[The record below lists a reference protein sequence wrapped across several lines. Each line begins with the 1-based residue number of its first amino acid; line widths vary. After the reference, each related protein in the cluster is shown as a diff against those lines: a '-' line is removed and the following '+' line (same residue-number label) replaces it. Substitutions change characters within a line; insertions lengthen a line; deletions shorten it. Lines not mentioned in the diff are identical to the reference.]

1 MYHQLYR
8 FPAFLRFEKKAR
20 EEQVALEWQST
31 TLGAPH
37 KLRRMDGASS
47 AAEHAIACDVWEAV
61 RLLSDAEL
69 LALQQRILDAHSGR
83 DTSLKIPLGT
93 RAWALPTLLFVLTN
107 HIHDMVHKTN
117 AVADAPVVVVSLTDP
132 STPSHAHHKNAD
144 PVPSDFALRK
154 DEFPS
159 LGSSSSH
166 PSASGKANK
175 PSKRRITTTLVSAKE
190 AQVAVRV
197 VSPAAFPALGVK
209 AKRGAGTSV
218 WPKQDLLE
226 RRMVANQLFT
236 DVPATTNSK
245 PQPKQP
251 ILAPE
256 TPVKRKPLVVG
267 NQVEHS
273 WSQVHT
279 PPPST
284 ASPWGLLTPDSPPL
298 VRVKAVAPQPPLVDK
313 QKRLRRVALL
323 QSASDTVSNQDE
335 DESSPKKPGT
345 PDAFS
350 ANLQAAKLYG
360 FLILQKLVANTCSE
374 LQVIMSMLFRRDCAE
389 CTEAINFGSPNQERE
404 ACARST
410 EFCWQI
416 HCRTF
421 AAVVCEAIESVISNL
436 GSDLLQ
442 LIIQCLSDA
451 IVCDDLTNRLRAVA
465 QTREQ
470 WRVEESARIGCKL
483 PIETK
488 ASAVRDFAL
497 PFCDEVDSRLH
508 YRTPT
513 ETLLY
518 TNREKV
524 RDGFLSIL
532 RQFQRQQHSLL
543 GMDQANVATSAA
555 QAARALLTEVTP
567 ENRWWFAKFFVMEL
581 VQVGSNPFGESDK
594 DLVLKIMEDKLVGKN
609 PDRLRKLHRRFSSQK
624 QSTAGGAAISYHHH
638 INSQHHS
645 GPSNAAGP
653 NINRPKHNSSKT
665 TPLQRLDNGIYGHGK
680 DQSTVSASD
689 KAVMERMRSFLG
701 ENQLFFFHFLHSC
714 DSFEFSQLVQHQIE
728 WQFLS
733 LWNDKSD
740 STDPRKTFTDVVL
753 KLKVMAKFLGYLRF
767 SPQWHASS
775 TFLPLATQNAA
786 FRAAQQEAVRTLE
799 TSSHHSGGGVDVQH
813 ILEQSIT
820 EGQLSMCIPWLCDY
834 LMMLS
839 LDKLSSE
846 MGQVKHL
853 LVLLEQVYRSPRLA
867 ALGETGLYIRMQIE
881 RVFQVLDMD
890 VASGLRAN
898 NNAKIQLNGHV
909 LEALTQTVSQ
919 GENGVDTLPFLYSQV
934 FLESCVSELYDL
946 RGYIQTRAKP
956 SHRVTKRAVSASVG
970 HQQGSS
976 IRKLRPLQVLTEE
989 VANPKAAYKSML
1001 FRNDEPVE
1009 EEKDDDDDDEHDPL
1023 ADALFKLHPGMKK
1036 SAEFIVGA
1044 VVTYACEHVMI
1055 NVVTHRADELVDS
1068 CLKSSGWPTRK
1079 DSNVVDNAES
1089 VSAAADLFAKVL
1101 DSHVEQSMAKS
1112 VVDAMQE
1119 ATRLCEER
1127 VRTSL
1132 PPLIAPS
1139 SHHTLVQCVTNIALK
1154 RTRRAV
1160 NNVIP
1165 KSSRTEFSK
1174 RIAARKKTIVKEAA
1188 SASAIAARSK
1198 QESSAPNVVSITR
1211 TLCSMFDA
1219 HVGKDDDDDDDE
1231 DEEFRTGNSRLAL
1244 MKQCGADIVKLAAQI
1259 ATPTLAEGVDTFTR
1273 QQNLLIRHLRRFVRI
1288 LNIHQGRYQDPQSQT
1303 VDVVLCDLTWRVMVS
1318 CLQCVAILGE
1328 SIDRWRNELLQYE
1341 RVRLS
1346 LETSVEAFT
1355 GQFSLLLDAM
1365 LKAWTGY
1372 DESKLNERVA
1382 SLISFIHRSVL
1393 RLPPSL
1399 FGSNGLEKSDDQGDA
1414 SLLRSFVL
1422 KPRAR
1427 LVDLIDNAVDPRL
1440 RLDWS
1445 QWLEPNRARSA
1456 KETNAWEQIRDFMAA
1471 K

>member
-1 MYHQLYR
+1 
-8 FPAFLRFEKKAR
+8 
-20 EEQVALEWQST
+20 
-31 TLGAPH
+31 
-37 KLRRMDGASS
+37 MDGASS
-47 AAEHAIACDVWEAV
+47 AAEHAIACDVWEVV
-61 RLLSDAEL
+61 RLLSDADL
-69 LALQQRILDAHSGR
+69 QALQQRILDAHSSR
-83 DTSLKIPLGT
+83 DAGLKIPLGA
-93 RAWALPTLLFVLTN
+93 RAWALPTLLSVLTN
-107 HIHDMVHKTN
+107 HIHDLVHKAN
-117 AVADAPVVVVSLTDP
+117 AVADAPAVVASLAAP
-132 STPSHAHHKNAD
+132 STPSNAQHKNAD
-144 PVPSDFALRK
+144 PVTPDFALRK

-159 LGSSSSH
+159 LSSSSSQ
-166 PSASGKANK
+166 PNASTMSMNSKASK

-197 VSPAAFPALGVK
+197 VSPAAFPPLGVK
-209 AKRGAGTSV
+209 AKRGAATSV

-236 DVPATTNSK
+236 DAPVVKTNIKLANPA
-245 PQPKQP
+245 
-251 ILAPE
+251 LE
-256 TPVKRKPLVVG
+256 TPVKRKPRVVID
-267 NQVEHS
+267 NQAEHA
-273 WSQVHT
+273 WPQVHT

-284 ASPWGLLTPDSPPL
+284 ASPWEMHTPDSPPL
-298 VRVKAVAPQPPLVDK
+298 VRVKNIAPQPPSVDK

-323 QSASDTVSNQDE
+323 QSERDPVFDHQVE
-335 DESSPKKPGT
+335 EEPSPKKPVT
-345 PDAFS
+345 ADAFT
-350 ANLQAAKLYG
+350 ANVQAAKLYG
-360 FLILQKLVANTCSE
+360 FLIQQKFIANTCTE
-374 LQVIMSMLFRRDCAE
+374 LQVIMSMLFRRDCAA
-389 CTEAINFGSPNQERE
+389 CTEAIGFGSSNQEHE
-404 ACARST
+404 ACARPT

-416 HCRTF
+416 HCRAF
-421 AAVVCEAIESVISNL
+421 AAVVCDTIESVISNL

-451 IVCDDLTNRLRAVA
+451 LVCDELTDRLRDVA

-497 PFCDEVDSRLH
+497 PFCEEVDSRLH

-513 ETLLY
+513 ESLLY

-555 QAARALLTEVTP
+555 QAARALLTEVSP

-624 QSTAGGAAISYHHH
+624 QSTGGGAAIGNHHV
-638 INSQHHS
+638 IGTQQQSV
-645 GPSNAAGP
+645 GPSNANGP
-653 NINRPKHNSSKT
+653 NLNRAKHNSSKT
-665 TPLQRLDNGIYGHGK
+665 APMLRSDNGGSATGK
-680 DQSTVSASD
+680 DQPTVSASD

-733 LWNDKSD
+733 LWDAKAGS
-740 STDPRKTFTDVVL
+740 SDPRKTFTDVVL

-799 TSSHHSGGGVDVQH
+799 TSSHHSGGGVDVLQ
-813 ILEQSIT
+813 ILEQSIV
-820 EGQLSMCIPWLCDY
+820 EGQLSKCIPWLCDY

-846 MGQVKHL
+846 MAKVKQL
-853 LVLLEQVYRSPRLA
+853 LVLLEQVYRSQRLA

-890 VASGLRAN
+890 VATGLRVS
-898 NNAKIQLNGHV
+898 NNATIQPNDRV
-909 LEALTQTVSQ
+909 LEALTQTDTSVSQ
-919 GENGVDTLPFLYSQV
+919 SEKGFDTLPFLYSQV
-934 FLESCVSELYDL
+934 FLESCVSELDDL

-956 SHRVTKRAVSASVG
+956 SHRVAKRAVSTAIG

-976 IRKLRPLQVLTEE
+976 IRKLRPLHVVTEE
-989 VANPKAAYKSML
+989 VGNSKAGSKSKP
-1001 FRNDEPVE
+1001 FRSEEQVE
-1009 EEKDDDDDDEHDPL
+1009 EEKDDDDDDQHDPL
-1023 ADALFKLHPGMKK
+1023 AESLFKLHPGMKK
-1036 SAEFIVGA
+1036 SAEFVVDA
-1044 VVTYACEHVMI
+1044 VVTNVCEHVMVH
-1055 NVVTHRADELVDS
+1055 VVTFGADELVDS

-1079 DSNVVDNAES
+1079 DSNAIDSAAS
-1089 VSAAADLFAKVL
+1089 VSAAADLFAKIL
-1101 DSHVEQSMAKS
+1101 DTQMEQSMAQS
-1112 VVDAMQE
+1112 VAAAVEE
-1119 ATRLCEER
+1119 AFCLCEDR
-1127 VRTSL
+1127 VRASL
-1132 PPLIAPS
+1132 PLLIAPS
-1139 SHHTLVQCVTNIALK
+1139 CHHTLVQCVTDIALK

-1160 NNVIP
+1160 NNVVP
-1165 KSSRTEFSK
+1165 KSSRTEFKK
-1174 RIAARKKTIVKEAA
+1174 RIAARKKTIMKEVA

-1198 QESSAPNVVSITR
+1198 QEVNTPDVASITR

-1219 HVGKDDDDDDDE
+1219 HVGKDDDDDDDDD
-1231 DEEFRTGNSRLAL
+1231 DEELRSENGRLML
-1244 MKQCGADIVKLAAQI
+1244 MKQCGADIVKIAGQI
-1259 ATPTLAEGVDTFTR
+1259 ASPALEQGVDTFAR
-1273 QQNLLIRHLRRFVRI
+1273 QQNLLVRHLRRLIKI
-1288 LNIHQGRYQDPQSQT
+1288 LSTHEARNKDAQG
-1303 VDVVLCDLTWRVMVS
+1303 VNVVLCELTWRVMAS
-1318 CLQCVAILGE
+1318 CLQCVTAFGDG
-1328 SIDRWRNELLQYE
+1328 IDLWHNELLHHE
-1341 RVRLS
+1341 RLRRS
-1346 LETSVEAFT
+1346 LETSIEAFT
-1355 GQFSLLLDAM
+1355 SQFSLLLEAM
-1365 LKAWTGY
+1365 LTVWAGN
-1372 DESKLNERVA
+1372 DRSKTNDRVA
-1382 SLISFIHRSVL
+1382 SLIAFMQRSVL

-1399 FGSNGLEKSDDQGDA
+1399 FGSIESGNNKGSAAGHNVLDA
-1414 SLLRSFVL
+1414 SLVHSFVL
-1422 KPRAR
+1422 KPRAE
-1427 LVDLIDNAVDPRL
+1427 LVALIDNAVAPQL

-1445 QWLEPNRARSA
+1445 QWLEPKRARSA
-1456 KETNAWEQIRDFMAA
+1456 EETIAWEQIRDLTTTRITA